1 MALDIVAFCISGN
14 VIDNGGIVVGTP
26 RGQTGIPSQ
35 YQINT
40 YSAAYPT
47 TGTIYNAYDT
57 RFTGISPCEIC
68 GTGTGPGLCSGVG
81 CGVVIGL
88 FV

>member
-1 MALDIVAFCISGN
+1 MALDIVAFCITGN
-14 VIDNGGIVVGTP
+14 VIDNGGIIVNAP
-26 RGQTGIPSQ
+26 RGQTGLLSN

-40 YSAAYPT
+40 YSTAYPT
-47 TGTIYNAYDT
+47 TGTIYNAYDA
-57 RFTGISPCEIC
+57 RFTGIAPCDTC
-68 GTGTGPGLCSGVG
+68 GTGAGPDLCSGVG